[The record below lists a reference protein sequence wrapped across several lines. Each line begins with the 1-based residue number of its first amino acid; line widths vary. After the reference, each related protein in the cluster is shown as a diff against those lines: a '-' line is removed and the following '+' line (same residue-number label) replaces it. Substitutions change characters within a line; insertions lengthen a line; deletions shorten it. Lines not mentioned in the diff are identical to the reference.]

1 MGIRVCEEKKIFSI
15 STPNTTYLMGVA
27 AGSMLGHMYYGKRMD
42 DMDGFYLLRAGAAPD
57 EMHIHRREKVGCL
70 DTFNFEYPVWGTGDF
85 RDPCLCVR
93 DENGCR
99 ACELHYESYEIREG
113 KPALAGMPATFAGKE
128 AGQAAQTL
136 ILTLRDE
143 VLGLKILLRYSIFED
158 SDAIIRSVTAVNEG
172 GQKLY
177 LEKILSACLDMD
189 NENFD
194 LLTLHGCWARERHIT
209 PHKVTEGKHIVSS
222 LRGETSHHMQPFMA
236 LTTNG
241 TSQTEGSVYAMNF
254 VYSGNFI
261 AETELDHR
269 ESVRMSLGI
278 HPDGFEWVLNPGE
291 QFEAPEAVLVY
302 SAQGLGKMTR
312 TFHDLYKNHLI
323 RSKYLHSKRPILINN
338 WEATYFDF
346 DDDKLVAIAA
356 EASKLGIEMLVM
368 DDGWFGKRCNDECA
382 LGDWQVNESKLRGGL
397 KALVDR
403 VNEQGLKF
411 GIWFEPEMISP
422 DSDLYRAHPDW
433 AIQVPGRAINMARHQ
448 YVLDLTRQEIVDY
461 AYDCVAK
468 ILRSANIEYV
478 KWDMNRPLSDIG
490 SADLD
495 SEHMG
500 EFYHRYVLGVYQMQ
514 ERLLQEFPD
523 LLLENCS
530 SGGGRFDPG
539 MLYYSPQIWTS
550 DDMDP
555 IERLS
560 IQEGT
565 ALIYPLSSM
574 GAHICVCPNHS
585 VGRITPMETR
595 AHVALAGTFGY
606 ELDITKLTEEEKKKA
621 AGFNRDYHKYND
633 LIREGDY
640 YRIASYRENAM
651 YDCWQ
656 VTDKEQKQC
665 LVTYVQVR
673 YETERK
679 SRRLKLCGLDPKAR
693 YRLEETGELYSGEML
708 MNAGYLQEMIFGD
721 YGSRLLYFIREE

>member
-15 STPNTTYLMGVA
+15 STPNTTYLMGVS
-27 AGSMLGHMYYGKRMD
+27 GENLLGHMYYGKRME
-42 DMDGFYLLRAGAAPD
+42 DMDGYYLLRSGDSPEEKHNHLRD
-57 EMHIHRREKVGCL
+57 KVGYL
-70 DTFNFEYPVWGTGDF
+70 DSFSFEYPVWGTGDF
-85 RDPCLCVR
+85 RDPCLRVR
-93 DENGCR
+93 DENGYR
-99 ACELHYESYEIREG
+99 ACELHYEAYEILEG
-113 KPALAGMPATFAGKE
+113 KPALSGMPSTFAGKE
-128 AGQAAQTL
+128 EGQGARTL
-136 ILTLRDE
+136 IITLRDE
-143 VLGLKILLRYSIFED
+143 VLGLKVLLRYSIFED
-158 SDAIIRSVTAVNEG
+158 SDAIIRSVAAVNESG
-172 GQKLY
+172 KKLY

-189 NENFD
+189 NEDFD
-194 LLTLHGCWARERHIT
+194 LITLHGCWARERHIT
-209 PHKVTEGKHIVSS
+209 PHKVTEGKHTVSS

-261 AETELDHR
+261 AQTELDHR

-291 QFEAPEAVLVY
+291 QFEAPEAVLIY
-302 SAQGLGKMTR
+302 SAHGLGKMTR

-356 EASKLGIEMLVM
+356 EAKKLGIEMLVM

-382 LGDWQVNESKLRGGL
+382 LGDWQVNETKLRGGL
-397 KALVDR
+397 KSLVDR
-403 VNEQGLKF
+403 VNAEGLKF

-433 AIQVPGRAINMARHQ
+433 AIQIPGRPINMARHQ

-461 AYDCVAK
+461 AYECVAK
-468 ILRSANIEYV
+468 VIRSANIEYV

-490 SADLD
+490 SAALD

-514 ERLLQEFPD
+514 ERLIREFPD

-530 SGGGRFDPG
+530 GGGGRFDPG

-565 ALIYPLSSM
+565 ALLYPLSSM

-595 AHVALAGTFGY
+595 AHAALAGTFGY
-606 ELDITKLTEEEKKKA
+606 ELDITKLTEEEKTKA
-621 AGFNRDYHKYND
+621 IAFNRDYHKYND

-640 YRIASYRENAM
+640 YRIASYRENYL

-656 VTDKEQKQC
+656 VTDKDQTRT
-665 LVTYVQVR
+665 LVTYIQVR

-679 SRRLKLCGLDPKAR
+679 SRRLKLSGLDPKAR
-693 YRLEETGELYSGEML
+693 YRLEQTGELYSGEML
-708 MNAGYLQEMIFGD
+708 MNAGYLQPMLFGD
-721 YGSRLLYFIREE
+721 YRSILLYFTKE